1 MREALWEGQAD
12 AAQIASFAKARAKKK
27 TPDRIA
33 AREEHRRT
41 DHHRRMIRF
50 RLEQMRF
57 LEEQLAEI
65 DEPIWQQI
73 PAAGY
78 TKPGELLRSL
88 PAVQENAACWRKWD
102 QPPHSFLMK
111 STSPPGA
118 AVSGQP
124 PPCRA

>member
-1 MREALWEGQAD
+1 
-12 AAQIASFAKARAKKK
+12 
-27 TPDRIA
+27 
-33 AREEHRRT
+33 
-41 DHHRRMIRF
+41 MIRF
-50 RLEQMRF
+50 RLVRF

-65 DEPIWQQI
+65 DEPIRQQI
-73 PAAGY
+73 AAAGY

-102 QPPHSFLMK
+102 QPRHSFLMK

-118 AVSGQP
+118 ALSGQL